1 MPEFKLLGISGSPR
15 KSATYHAIEWALGYA
30 RDRYGLQ
37 TSFYALR
44 AKKISY
50 CIHCDY
56 CLRKKKGCLHQDDM
70 QELYQQMQ
78 DCKLWLLGSP
88 CYHGH
93 ISAQL
98 KAVLDRTRALLAL
111 DKRVF
116 QNKIGAG
123 LAVGGD
129 RNGGQ
134 EKVLSCLH
142 DFYLINEMLPVSGG
156 AFGANLGGTLWSRD
170 KGAQGIAEDQA
181 GLGSVAKTVDRMAG
195 FLSVL
200 DADFKP
206 VQK

>member
-1 MPEFKLLGISGSPR
+1 MAELKMLGVSGSPR
-15 KSATYHAIEWALGYA
+15 KSATYYAVQWALDYA
-30 RDRYGLQ
+30 REQYGLQ
-37 TSFYALR
+37 TEFFALR
-44 AKKISY
+44 GKKITY

-56 CLRKKKGCLHQDDM
+56 CLRKKQGCVHKDDM

-78 DCKLWLLGSP
+78 DCQLWILGSP

-98 KAVLDRTRALLAL
+98 KAVLDRSRALLAL
-111 DKRVF
+111 DK
-116 QNKIGAG
+116 KIFADKVGAG

-134 EKVLSCLH
+134 EKVLGCLH

-170 KGAQGIAEDQA
+170 KGGQGIAEDEA
-181 GLGSVAKTVDRMAG
+181 GLSSVRKTVQRMRR
-195 FLSVL
+195 VL
-200 DADFKP
+200 G
-206 VQK
+206 QR